1 MEVQK
6 LSPRTKT
13 LTLDPSTAPGLAA
26 TAPAVEEQPRKQG
39 FEAGKVQEIKPEGG
53 MAGTGTTTATTATVA
68 AGAQTDLQKKVR
80 RAERFGVPVKLS
92 EQEKRNSRAER
103 FGNGPSSCGTSN
115 GKAEEEK
122 RKARAERFGLDV
134 QMASEEEAKKKAR
147 LDRFAPNKKPDTLE
161 EEKRKARAAR
171 FSQTSTAS
179 SATNGQANP
188 EMTTVDQIK
197 GGT

>member
-13 LTLDPSTAPGLAA
+13 LTLDSSIAPGLAA
-26 TAPAVEEQPRKQG
+26 TAPAVEEEQPSEEG
-39 FEAGKVQEIKPEGG
+39 FEAGKVKEMEPEDG
-53 MAGTGTTTATTATVA
+53 MAGTGTGSTTDTTATVA
-68 AGAQTDLQKKVR
+68 AGAETDLQKKVR

-103 FGNGPSSCGTSN
+103 FGNGPSSRGTSN

-122 RKARAERFGLDV
+122 RKARAERFGLAA
-134 QMASEEEAKKKAR
+134 QTAPEEEAKKKAR
-147 LDRFAPNKKPDTLE
+147 LDRFAPNKKPDSLE

-171 FSQTSTAS
+171 L
-179 SATNGQANP
+179 G
-188 EMTTVDQIK
+188 V
-197 GGT
+197 